1 MCPIGDGIM
10 AKRKKKAAPKL
21 SPAMF
26 KVTGAHAKLK
36 IDSKKKKLFYFGT
49 KIKSEKATKVA
60 GSDGAEILGV
70 SPSAVKVSKPA
81 IKYDF
86 YCSYDADLD
95 LKFLRVRDQEIGV
108 NEQVKGTL
116 VGKEVVAPKKKGDF
130 HSIKVD
136 IVELFEIKRNDGMI
150 LDGRTGGPA
159 RALEKLVKGPGKKA
173 ATAAWVSKNK
183 ISPGKYNTVEKV
195 VKAVAKMAGAKP
207 SGAKRITTHTLTFKK
222 LEGYYVPV
230 YYVKIAAGAK
240 TQTLKV
246 NAVNGAVSVAV

>member
-1 MCPIGDGIM
+1 M
-10 AKRKKKAAPKL
+10 AKKKKSKPKL

-49 KIKSEKATKVA
+49 KIKIEKAAKVA

-86 YCSYDADLD
+86 YCSYDADLH
-95 LKFLRVRDQEIGV
+95 LKFLRINKQDFGV

-116 VGKEVVAPKKKGDF
+116 VGKEVITPKKKDGF
-130 HSIKVD
+130 HSVSFNV
-136 IVELFEIKRNDGMI
+136 VELFEIKRSDGMI
-150 LDGRTGGPA
+150 LDGKTGGPA
-159 RALEKLVKGPGKKA
+159 RALEKLLKGPGKKG
-173 ATAAWVSKNK
+173 ATAAWVKKNK
-183 ISPGKYNTVEKV
+183 VSPGKYNTVEKV
-195 VKAVAKMAGAKP
+195 VKAVTKMAGAKP

-222 LEGYYVPV
+222 LVGYYVPV
-230 YYVKIAAGAK
+230 YYVKVTAGAK
-240 TQTLKV
+240 TQTLKI